1 MIARRGGLD
10 EAEAAIRY
18 VAPVGE
24 KEAYVAR
31 ALAAV
36 APYLPASA
44 QVTA

>member
-1 MIARRGGLD
+1 MIARLGSLFD
-10 EAEAAIRY
+10 AEETIRL

-36 APYLPASA
+36 TPFLPASNRVA
-44 QVTA
+44 A